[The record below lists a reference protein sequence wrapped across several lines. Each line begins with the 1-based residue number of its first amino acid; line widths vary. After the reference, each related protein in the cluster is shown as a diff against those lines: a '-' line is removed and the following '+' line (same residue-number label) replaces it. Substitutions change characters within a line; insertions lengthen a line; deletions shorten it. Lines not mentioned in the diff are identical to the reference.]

1 VGAKRNANDQHA
13 YLKTNQTNTTMNF
26 FIAYFKGFW
35 LAVQKIRMWIL
46 LYLINFIFAI
56 IVAIPLF
63 NLIGDKTGKSLAP
76 QRLLS
81 DFDYTIYQ
89 DFMNEYG
96 DAVSIIMG
104 QSQLIFV
111 LYFFLSIFLVG
122 GILKIFKNNKDRF
135 NFQAFWSG
143 STFYFWRMLRLTI
156 YFLIVHGI
164 ILGIFGSL
172 AYYSKMHAGFEALE
186 SEAEIINMIKFV
198 LPIYLIFASFFFVVQ
213 DYAKIHVVH
222 KDPNWLFFPFWR
234 SFSIVFKNFSKTY
247 PLYLLNLITF
257 ALIFSAFWYFKFSNN
272 MDNSGA
278 ITTMFGVGQ
287 VFIFSRIGTKLINL
301 GSATLMYQSIMK
313 NELEKSSSD
322 DEDASSEEVLTDEET
337 LVFVKP
343 EDIKK
348 EEEE

>member
-1 VGAKRNANDQHA
+1 MGAKRNANNEHA
-13 YLKTNQTNTTMNF
+13 YLRTNQTNTIMNF

-35 LAVQKIRMWIL
+35 LTLQKIRMWIL

-63 NLIGDKTGKSLAP
+63 NLIGNKTGKSLAP
-76 QRLLS
+76 QRLLP

-104 QSQLIFV
+104 QSQVIFV

-143 STFYFWRMLRLTI
+143 CTFYFWRMLRLTI
-156 YFLIVHGI
+156 YFLIIHGV
-164 ILGIFGSL
+164 ILGIVGSL

-186 SEAEIINMIKFV
+186 SEAEIINMIKYV
-198 LPIYLIFASFFFVVQ
+198 LPIYLIFASFFFMVQ
-213 DYAKIHVVH
+213 DYAKIHVAH
-222 KDPNWLFFPFWR
+222 KDPNWLFFPFWK

-247 PLYLLNLITF
+247 PLYLLNVITF
-257 ALIFSAFWYFKFSNN
+257 AIIFSVFWYFRLSNN
-272 MDNSGA
+272 MDSA
-278 ITTMFGVGQ
+278 SSVALTFGVGQ
-287 VFIFSRIGTKLINL
+287 AFVFGRIGTKLINL

-313 NELEKSSSD
+313 EELEKETID
-322 DEDASSEEVLTDEET
+322 DVSEESLSEGET

-343 EDIKK
+343 EDNIK